1 MWGEDAKNIMK
12 TGKSDLDVAFGKDFL
27 PPEAMDFFGHLH
39 SAVKAPFKRA
49 IMEYSLQKRL
59 ENSIANGVDVTDP
72 IVMTSIGMDAYK
84 DGNRAIFMQDNAVS
98 DFYNKSIKNME
109 EIDPKTGKPRSEIMY
124 ALSKAMRFL
133 IPFAKIPSNV
143 VAESARN
150 VYGLPVGITQAIYH
164 AFKGDLET
172 LKPEEKDM
180 IMRNLKKGTIGAAAL
195 LYGFYKY
202 NNFGGYYQ
210 PGPTWKKNEDEA
222 PWGGAEVG
230 GVKIP
235 QTYMEAPIFQ
245 AMQMGATFRKVLNHK
260 IKGEEEGIPPAVW
273 AAMAGLSEQN
283 PLLSQPMHLTKLW
296 GNSYEKKQYLNE
308 LVKSTIIPAGVS
320 YAAKATDPAD
330 EGSVLHH
337 IFAPENKRKTPKTM
351 GDALKSGIP
360 GLREDLPEKAPA
372 YNPNAG
378 K

>member
-12 TGKSDLDVAFGKDFL
+12 TGKSDLDVAFGKEFM
-27 PPEAMDFFGHLH
+27 PPEAMNFFGHLH
-39 SAVKAPFKRA
+39 GAAKAPFKRA

-59 ENSIANGVDVTDP
+59 ENNIANGVDVTDP
-72 IVMTSIGMDAYK
+72 MVFTSIGADAYK

-98 DFYNKSIKNME
+98 DFYNKKVRE
-109 EIDPKTGKPRSEIMY
+109 LEDIDPKTGEPRSNAKY
-124 ALSKAMRFL
+124 AGSKALQFL

-164 AFKGDLET
+164 AFKGDLDN

-180 IMRNLKKGTIGAAAL
+180 IMRNLKKGTLGAAAL

-210 PGPTWKKNEDEA
+210 PGPSWKKKDEDA

-245 AMQMGATFRKVLNHK
+245 TMQFGATIRKVMEHK
-260 IKGEEEGIPPAVW
+260 IKGEEEGLTPAVW

-296 GNSYEKKQYLNE
+296 GNSYEQKQYLNE

-378 K
+378 Q